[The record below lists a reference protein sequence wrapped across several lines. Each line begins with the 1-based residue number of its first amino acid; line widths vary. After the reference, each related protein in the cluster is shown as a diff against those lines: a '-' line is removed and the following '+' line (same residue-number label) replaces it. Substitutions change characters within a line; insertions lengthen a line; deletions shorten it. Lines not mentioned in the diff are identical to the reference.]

1 MKQTVT
7 PGPLAAAWAPQALY
21 DKAERYIQQ
30 AQTLDK
36 DEWDYAL
43 WTSLSLE
50 LLARAALANVH
61 PALLAEPDKPGSNII
76 SALGFEPVE
85 KRFAPKSIT
94 ISDVFKR
101 LTIVLP
107 DFLTDHEN
115 FGIQHTGQRNAELH
129 SGELA
134 FEGVKGATWQP
145 RFYAT
150 CKVLLTSMGC
160 TLESFVGIEEAK
172 VAEELISA
180 AADESAKA
188 VKGDVDAHDKV
199 WKGKDKDERVTLQ
212 KQAEIWA
219 RRQSGHRVRC
229 PACDSAALVSG
240 RPVAAATRK
249 LVEDMIVEKQE
260 HLPTHFECIACGL
273 KITTLAKMAVV
284 GLADRYTKTQEYDAA
299 DYYAS
304 PEDEWWGYEDDN
316 NEP

>member
-7 PGPLAAAWAPQALY
+7 PGRFTPAWDPQTLY

-30 AQTLDK
+30 AQALDK
-36 DEWDYAL
+36 DQWDYAL

-61 PALLAEPDKPGSNII
+61 PVLLAEPDRPGSNII

-85 KRFAPKSIT
+85 KRFAPKSIS
-94 ISDVFKR
+94 ISDVFRR
-101 LTIVLP
+101 LTILLP
-107 DFLTDHEN
+107 DFQADHES

-134 FEGVKGATWQP
+134 FDGMKGASWQP

-150 CKVLLTSMGC
+150 CKILLLSMGL
-160 TLESFVGIEEAK
+160 TLRGFVGTEEAK
-172 VAEELISA
+172 AAEELIAA

-188 VKGDVDAHDKV
+188 VKGDVDAHKQV
-199 WKGKDKDERVTLQ
+199 WNGRSEDERATLT
-212 KQAEIWA
+212 KQAEVWA
-219 RRQSGHRVRC
+219 KRQTGHRVGC
-229 PACDSAALVSG
+229 PACGSAALVFG

-249 LVEDMIVEKQE
+249 LEDDVIIERQE

-273 KITTLAKMAVV
+273 KINTLAKLAVV
-284 GLADRYTKTQEYDAA
+284 GIADRYTNKQEYDAA
-299 DYYAS
+299 EYYA
-304 PEDEWWGYEDDN
+304 PPVDEWAGYEEDN

>member
-7 PGPLAAAWAPQALY
+7 PGPVTTAWDPQALY

-30 AQTLDK
+30 AQALDK
-36 DEWDYAL
+36 DQWDYAL

-61 PALLAEPDKPGSNII
+61 PVLLAEPDRPGSNII

-85 KRFAPKSIT
+85 KRFAPKSIP
-94 ISDVFKR
+94 ISDVFRR
-101 LTIVLP
+101 LTILLP
-107 DFLTDHEN
+107 DFQADHES

-134 FEGVKGATWQP
+134 FDGVKGASWQP

-150 CKVLLTSMGC
+150 CKVLLISMDL
-160 TLESFVGIEEAK
+160 TLEGFVGTEEAK
-172 VAEELISA
+172 AAEELIEA

-188 VKGDVDAHDKV
+188 VKGDVDAHQKV
-199 WKGKDKDERVTLQ
+199 WKGKGEDERGTLT

-219 RRQSGHRVRC
+219 KRQTGHRVDC
-229 PACDSAALVSG
+229 PACGSAALVSG

-249 LVEDMIVEKQE
+249 LEDDVIIERQE

-273 KITTLAKMAVV
+273 KINTLAKLAVV
-284 GLADRYTKTQEYDAA
+284 GLADRYTNKQEYDAA
-299 DYYAS
+299 EYYAP
-304 PEDEWWGYEDDN
+304 PEDEWAGYEDDN